1 VADVHR
7 FDQPGLT
14 VSPNGIGNT
23 LAEDDNARLDDA
35 IQRRFLEL
43 EVQRLTEQLHAT
55 EIELAQARTGRALLD
70 LEREREDRLLTED
83 TYVKQISRLVLE
95 NRDLRAENER
105 LRLRQV
111 TTQVDVG
118 HETAM
123 EKLRDMHASLD
134 RLDALLGKERND
146 QAQP

>member
-1 VADVHR
+1 MADVHR
-7 FDQPGLT
+7 SDQHGLT
-14 VSPNGIGNT
+14 VSPNAIGST

-43 EVQRLTEQLHAT
+43 EVQRLTDQLHAT
-55 EIELAQARTGRALLD
+55 KIELAQARTGRALLE

-83 TYVKQISRLVLE
+83 TYIRQISRLVLE
-95 NRDLRAENER
+95 NRDLRAKNER

-111 TTQVDVG
+111 TTQDAG

-123 EKLRDMHASLD
+123 EKLRDINASLD
-134 RLDALLGKERND
+134 RLDALIGRNRND